1 VRTATTRIPL
11 GFIGLGHMG
20 GNMAARLLAAGYVV
34 HGTGRTR
41 ARARWLLDR
50 GLRWRD
56 TPREVAEAATVV
68 FTSLPDDATLD
79 AVASGPDGI
88 LAALGP
94 HQVWVDT
101 STVGPRT
108 SRRLTARVR
117 ARGAAMLDAPVF
129 GTAPQAQAGTLAIM
143 VGGDP
148 HVYRRVAP
156 ILRAIGTPARV
167 GVNGHALVLKLAIA
181 ISLAAQVLAL
191 AEAVLLAER
200 NGIPRRLAVDVLARS
215 TVGSPALHARGPLLV
230 DAPHGAW
237 NSIQLIRGDIGLAL
251 AAGRDLG
258 VPLPSAALAGTV
270 LTAAGALGYDRCDI
284 AALVQVLGLQQQR
297 TRRPG
302 ATEPPGT

>member
-34 HGTGRTR
+34 HCTARTR

-50 GLRWRD
+50 GVRWRD
-56 TPREVAEAATVV
+56 TPREVAEAAAVV

-79 AVASGPDGI
+79 AVAGGPDGI

-117 ARGAAMLDAPVF
+117 ARGAA
-129 GTAPQAQAGTLAIM
+129 
-143 VGGDP
+143 
-148 HVYRRVAP
+148 
-156 ILRAIGTPARV
+156 
-167 GVNGHALVLKLAIA
+167 
-181 ISLAAQVLAL
+181 
-191 AEAVLLAER
+191 
-200 NGIPRRLAVDVLARS
+200 
-215 TVGSPALHARGPLLV
+215 
-230 DAPHGAW
+230 
-237 NSIQLIRGDIGLAL
+237 IGLAL

-258 VPLPSAALAGTV
+258 VPLPSAAVAGTV
-270 LTAAGALGYDRCDI
+270 LTAAGALGYDI